1 MVVHI
6 DGELVVRE
14 GARLA
19 FERLQQRMARRRGA
33 GALAAARTWPAYLP
47 GRVRRPELGGRRPQ
61 PVALRPAPDRSKDPV
76 RGHALTAPFTLRPST
91 TDPATG
97 TRDIHEAFLGLATCL
112 ITHRDVQRLCEES
125 ERDGGA

>member
-19 FERLQQRMARRRGA
+19 FERLQQRIARRRGA
-33 GALAAARTWPAYLP
+33 GALAAARTWPAYLVVFDVLSLE
-47 GRVRRPELGGRRPQ
+47 GANLT
-61 PVALRPAPDRSKDPV
+61 PVALRPARTAPETLFADTP
-76 RGHALTAPFTLRPST
+76 LTAPFTLRPST

-97 TRDIHEAFLGLATCL
+97 TRDIHEALLGLATCL
-112 ITHRDVQRLCEES
+112 ITHRHVQRLCEES